1 MVTDAT
7 PGMDAN
13 VSEGVQNHPK
23 ASHNS
28 SSCFRVDAS
37 RAKVFFSE
45 VLLDDVLDDPAERM
59 MMMRLLLRDSFDDVN
74 DDEEEEEEKEEE
86 EMEEEATRRPK
97 FTRGMT
103 FARACLCA
111 RDALW
116 NTR

>member
-1 MVTDAT
+1 MTDAT

-23 ASHNS
+23 ASQSS
-28 SSCFRVDAS
+28 SSCFRIDVS
-37 RAKVFFSE
+37 RAKVSE
-45 VLLDDVLDDPAERM
+45 VLDDVLDDPERIAS
-59 MMMRLLLRDSFDDVN
+59 LLRDNFDDVN
-74 DDEEEEEEKEEE
+74 DGDEEEEEEKKEE